1 MFRLVCLRLPSTSSF
16 GESTFIFF
24 FRSPRGQRV
33 AGTDPSSS
41 LRMCGFLDHV
51 RGGAQCCGPDSHC
64 SAEMVLMW
72 SYDRVC
78 SPRGPRR
85 CSPVCAAG
93 LMQKDHCSV
102 ENLFSVVPLIKGF
115 YSEGAFKY
123 QVLLTLIFPSSC
135 YLIWSCSKFSGPTHL

>member
-24 FRSPRGQRV
+24 FRSSRGQRV
-33 AGTDPSSS
+33 ARTGPSSS
-41 LRMCGFLDHV
+41 LPMCGFLGHV
-51 RGGAQCCGPDSHC
+51 RDGAQCCGCDSHC
-64 SAEMVLMW
+64 RDGVDVVLW
-72 SYDRVC
+72 PCV
-78 SPRGPRR
+78 

-93 LMQKDHCSV
+93 LMQKDHFSV